1 MSAGGA
7 GGASKQ
13 MCAHS
18 PAGRWRPPVPGIARR
33 RAPQRISRARV
44 VPPLG
49 PPLTTP
55 PSASRK
61 LLVMSSR
68 GAARRLLVS
77 TPNCSN
83 HRQGMLQLG
92 AHHHPSGRPRT
103 PLPHVDGL
111 GQSGAAQGHQ
121 GSPGGGAG
129 FPPVHRPPGPG
140 SATHLV
146 CRPLAV
152 GHHHWD
158 VGAQQQPAVVLHTA
172 AVGIAAGRNACLAS
186 VINQGDPVLVIVHSG
201 NAEVNSGE
209 RQFNL
214 HARKSRDDVRDI
226 RLPWLSISRM
236 RHAALLVLD
245 AVASGRRA
253 LQCC

>member
-1 MSAGGA
+1 
-7 GGASKQ
+7 
-13 MCAHS
+13 
-18 PAGRWRPPVPGIARR
+18 
-33 RAPQRISRARV
+33 
-44 VPPLG
+44 
-49 PPLTTP
+49 
-55 PSASRK
+55 
-61 LLVMSSR
+61 
-68 GAARRLLVS
+68 
-77 TPNCSN
+77 
-83 HRQGMLQLG
+83 MLQLG